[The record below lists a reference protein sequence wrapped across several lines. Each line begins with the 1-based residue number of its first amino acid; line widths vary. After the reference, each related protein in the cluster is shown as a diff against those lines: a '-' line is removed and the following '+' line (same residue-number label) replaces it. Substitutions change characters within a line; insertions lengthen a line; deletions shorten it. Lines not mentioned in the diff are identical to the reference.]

1 MSDNFTSEESF
12 SLSQLRDDEA
22 ALDEQASLID
32 QKTDVDMRETLSMIW
47 RCLIMIRFFWRRFA
61 VVLSMEWIATAVGV
75 AVAPWATKVLIDHVV
90 LGQPL
95 PEDGKGYPTF
105 LLPLIDFLLGSSAV
119 TILAW
124 LAIWTIVGVA
134 LRVIWGYVHDLIEE
148 RMAHSLL
155 HMVRSQLFESL
166 RRLPITKLD
175 DQPIGDSVYRAM
187 HDVHGI
193 PSVIRITIQV
203 SGWAIVAFVSAL
215 LTMLS
220 LS

>member
-90 LGQPL
+90 LG
-95 PEDGKGYPTF
+95 
-105 LLPLIDFLLGSSAV
+105 
-119 TILAW
+119 
-124 LAIWTIVGVA
+124 
-134 LRVIWGYVHDLIEE
+134 
-148 RMAHSLL
+148 
-155 HMVRSQLFESL
+155 
-166 RRLPITKLD
+166 
-175 DQPIGDSVYRAM
+175 
-187 HDVHGI
+187 
-193 PSVIRITIQV
+193 
-203 SGWAIVAFVSAL
+203 
-215 LTMLS
+215 LS
-220 LS
+220 LIHI